1 MMSQSATC
9 TNSAPG
15 NESWVLRR
23 HHSTALMSRQWS
35 YLFSN
40 ACMIVAATRLAV
52 ADDALNGG
60 PEIETV
66 ANAFERINVS
76 LPVDAD
82 DKTSEPHAH

>member
-1 MMSQSATC
+1 
-9 TNSAPG
+9 
-15 NESWVLRR
+15 
-23 HHSTALMSRQWS
+23 
-35 YLFSN
+35 
-40 ACMIVAATRLAV
+40 MIVAATRLAV
-52 ADDALNGG
+52 ADNALNGG